1 MDCIQPI
8 RNQLK
13 EFFFLLKEK
22 TKSSFRFLS
31 KKEKRLNTV
40 QKYVIWKCSE
50 NETLKTAI
58 IIGVGVLAIYVAYQ
72 IYNKYKED
80 EAKKHQHTR
89 N

>member
-1 MDCIQPI
+1 MIDFTTIQANPI
-8 RNQLK
+8 PPSIFELQRANSSLK
-13 EFFFLLKEK
+13 M
-22 TKSSFRFLS
+22 
-31 KKEKRLNTV
+31 
-40 QKYVIWKCSE
+40 E

-89 N
+89 D